1 VINEFKLFHLI
12 DSPFYNSRVKAVN
25 ISNYKQSG
33 LYTIFVANQFYP
45 ALMPESGKLVS
56 LTVTSNNIVNE
67 INESIGKE
75 NEIVFVNPHSTKIS
89 DNYVS
94 YGQVHRIMLTEKLYD
109 LYLEALN
116 FQLAID
122 RPLLLLKDEP
132 SGKKVVPTSQFRHFN
147 VKSFTSD
154 GPIAFDCTYN
164 VMLFKLTKEN
174 FRHSERRVKIELGK
188 GKIDSVLVPV
198 DVFYLNNNSP
208 GFCEM
213 VVNCEFQIY
222 KKLVSM
228 GEGLYIGHFYSI
240 YNLKKHDDLQ
250 DSINILTKAFFFDY
264 SYDTLLPFFIS
275 DIQKSGISIRAK
287 ISKSI
292 SDKMRSSVLKGFHE
306 SIKEIRTAKS
316 WYKIS
321 QEGDFIRA
329 NFVSPKIIFR
339 LLNAYAIFQSDR
351 EMLKKILNSENLI
364 ESISNFLNAIESN
377 MFYEGNL
384 INASLKNFLEM
395 PLGDE

>member
-1 VINEFKLFHLI
+1 VKDDFKLFHLI
-12 DSPFYNSRVKAVN
+12 DSPFYSSRINVVN

-33 LYTIFVANQFYP
+33 LYTIFVANKFYP
-45 ALMPESGKLVS
+45 ALIPESGKIVS

-94 YGQVHRIMLTEKLYD
+94 YGQVDRIRLTEKLYD

-122 RPLLLLKDEP
+122 RPLLLSKYGP
-132 SGKKVVPTSQFRHFN
+132 SGKKVVPISQFRNFN

-154 GPIAFDCTYN
+154 GPITFDCTYN

-188 GKIDSVLVPV
+188 GKIDSVLMPV
-198 DVFYLNNNSP
+198 DLFYLNNNSSE
-208 GFCEM
+208 FINIT
-213 VVNCEFQIY
+213 VNCEFQIY
-222 KKLVSM
+222 KELVSL

-240 YNLKKHDDLQ
+240 YNFKKHDEEQ
-250 DSINILTKAFFFDY
+250 DPINILTKAIFFDY

-275 DIQKSGISIRAK
+275 DVQESGISIRAK
-287 ISKSI
+287 ISKPI
-292 SDKMRSSVLKGFHE
+292 VDKMRSDALRGFPE
-306 SIKEIRTAKS
+306 SIKEIRSAKN
-316 WYKIS
+316 WYDIT
-321 QEGDFIRA
+321 QEGDLIIA

-339 LLNAYAIFQSDR
+339 LLKAYAIFQSER
-351 EMLKKILNSENLI
+351 EMLKKILNSGNLI
-364 ESISNFLNAIESN
+364 ESISNFLNAIGSN

-384 INASLKNFLEM
+384 VNVSLKNFLEI
-395 PLGDE
+395 PLDDE